1 MTPEQA
7 KVFVGVAQ
15 AGIACGLSHRYEWFY
30 NGLRMIQHGPYTE
43 IPERTKDIVEAFIAF
58 EKGTASCPEEDEE
71 LAKLDYDGY
80 IVLTNEF
87 YNGQKDKSNG

>member
-15 AGIACGLSHRYEWFY
+15 AGIACGLQHRYEWFY
-30 NGLRMIQHGPYTE
+30 NGLRMLSHGLYTE
-43 IPERTKDIVEAFIAF
+43 INERTAQIVDAFLAF

-80 IVLTNEF
+80 IVLTNKF